1 MKISVEGKVALVTG
15 ASRGIGLATALE
27 LARSGATGVTIT
39 SRKAETIAEAAAELE
54 AAGVDSDQILALA
67 KAASMPND
75 NIDRAIKRGT
85 GEVAGAHYEEIWYE
99 GYGPGGVALYV
110 QILTDNRNRAASD
123 VRSTFTRSG
132 GNLGE
137 PGSVGYL
144 FSQKGL
150 IEAKGTED
158 EVMLA
163 ALDAGAEDVRDA
175 GDQWFEVVTSPGDL
189 QKVRSA
195 LEAAG
200 LELESADITQLP
212 STTVPVGE
220 GDARKLLRLID
231 ALDDLDDVQAV
242 FSNYDIDDEIM
253 EKVLEEV

>member
-1 MKISVEGKVALVTG
+1 MSGHSKWANIKHRKGRQDAARGKLFGKLAKAIEIAAREGGGNVEFNPT
-15 ASRGIGLATALE
+15 LATA
-27 LARSGATGVTIT
+27 VF
-39 SRKAETIAEAAAELE
+39 K
-54 AAGVDSDQILALA
+54 A

-85 GEVAGAHYEEIWYE
+85 GEVAGAQYEEIWYE

-150 IEAKGTED
+150 IEAKGSED
-158 EVMLA
+158 EVLLA
-163 ALDAGAEDVRDA
+163 ALEAGAEDVRDV
-175 GDQWFEVVTSPGDL
+175 GDGWFEVVTAPGDL
-189 QKVRSA
+189 QKVRTA
-195 LEAAG
+195 LESAG
-200 LELESADITQLP
+200 LQLESADITQLP
-212 STTVPVGE
+212 STTVPVAE

-242 FSNYDIDDEIM
+242 FSNYDIDDEVM